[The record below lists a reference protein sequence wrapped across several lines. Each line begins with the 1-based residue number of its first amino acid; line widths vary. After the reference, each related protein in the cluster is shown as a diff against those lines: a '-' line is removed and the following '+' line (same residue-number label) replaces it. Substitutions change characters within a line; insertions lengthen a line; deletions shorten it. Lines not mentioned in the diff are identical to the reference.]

1 MNNILE
7 KQAAITN
14 KRREKLVG
22 LIRGIGYQ
30 YTLPKEVDGLFS
42 VYAVRFAVSNGK
54 PDFDKPLKSV
64 LCFLI
69 EEKLDLP
76 EIKRRIA
83 DRKKRMTSLCDIEYW
98 VCEDKVGTI
107 KARKVA

>member
-14 KRREKLVG
+14 KSREDLVG
-22 LIRGIGYQ
+22 WIRGIGYQ
-30 YTLPKEVDGLFS
+30 YTLPKDVDGLFS

-54 PDFDKPLKSV
+54 PEFDKPLKSA

-69 EEKLDLP
+69 EDKRDLT
-76 EIKRRIA
+76 EINRRIA
-83 DRKKRMTSLCDIEYW
+83 DNKRMTPLYDMEYW
-98 VCEDKVGTI
+98 MCADKDGTVQ
-107 KARKVA
+107 ARKVA